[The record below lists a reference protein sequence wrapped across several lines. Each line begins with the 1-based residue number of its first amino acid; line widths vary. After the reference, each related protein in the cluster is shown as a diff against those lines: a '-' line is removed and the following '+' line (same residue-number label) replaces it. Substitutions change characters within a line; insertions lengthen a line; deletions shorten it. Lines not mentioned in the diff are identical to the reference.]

1 MNDSQ
6 LALVA
11 KKIADYLA
19 THEEQQNEEQY
30 LLQGLWKVGNEKE
43 QHQLAHMHFFI
54 PHSRHSHKKTPPFTE
69 LLK

>member
-11 KKIADYLA
+11 KKIADYLP

-30 LLQGLWKVGNEKE
+30 LLQGLWKLETRKNSIN
-43 QHQLAHMHFFI
+43 LLICTSSFRI
-54 PHSRHSHKKTPPFTE
+54 PDIHTRKRH
-69 LLK
+69 LLLNF